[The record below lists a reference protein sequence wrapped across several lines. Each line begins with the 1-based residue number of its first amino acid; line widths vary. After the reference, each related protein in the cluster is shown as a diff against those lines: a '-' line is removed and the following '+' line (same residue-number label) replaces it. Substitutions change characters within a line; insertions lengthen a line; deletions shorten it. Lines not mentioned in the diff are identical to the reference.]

1 MKILAIHNFHRK
13 GSASGD
19 DQVFKSETALLE
31 SHGNQVIRYTVS
43 NDEFDNAGVI
53 GKLSATFGM
62 LWSSKNY
69 KAVQQLIQKEKPDIV
84 HVHTFFPLL
93 SPSILYA
100 AKRSGVKVVATL
112 HDTRFVCPC
121 STSLRGTELCNECG
135 DGKYFRMCKYGCFKN
150 SRLQSFIVAGIFTY
164 HRIRKSFYQQ
174 IDRYICLNENQIR
187 LLTNIGFDKDKIT
200 KKYNFV
206 PDAEANLKAVKVDG
220 LPERYAVFYGRIG
233 EEKGIR
239 ILMKIWDELPD
250 IPLVVMGG
258 GPLEEEF
265 RQWADGHDNVYFLGY
280 TQHDKCLSIV
290 KGGEF
295 VVFPSIWYEGCS
307 KSKWINHLYSK
318 LRGKDILD
326 YRKRYIDVGLQ
337 GACLIMSRD
346 FICNENKAFD
356 PEPFLY
362 EEEVFLFYRC
372 KKKGYRM
379 VYDPSIAIRHEEA
392 ASFSNMKKNKLE
404 KIGFML
410 DHHVK
415 ARKMLLDYLKSSKE

>member
-31 SHGNQVIRYTVS
+31 SHGNQVIKYTVS
-43 NDEFDNAGVI
+43 NDEFDNAGLI

-69 KAVQQLIQKEKPDIV
+69 RAVRQMIEKEKPDIV
-84 HVHTFFPLL
+84 HIHTFFPLL

-164 HRIRKSFYQQ
+164 HRIRKSFYKQ

-187 LLTNIGFDKDKIT
+187 LLTNIGFDKNKII

-206 PDAEANLKAVKVDG
+206 PDAEANLKVVKVEG
-220 LPERYAVFYGRIG
+220 LPERYVVFYGRIG

-239 ILMKIWDELPD
+239 ILMKIWDEISD
-250 IPLVVMGG
+250 IPIVVMGG
-258 GPLEEEF
+258 GPLENEF
-265 RQWADGHDNVYFLGY
+265 KQWAKQHDNVYFLGY

-307 KSKWINHLYSK
+307 MVEIETESL
-318 LRGKDILD
+318 GKGLIATDLGFSVEAIEDGVNGYKVALGDIIDFGKKIKGLWNNPQKCMCIGVNARKD
-326 YRKRYIDVGLQ
+326 Y
-337 GACLIMSRD
+337 
-346 FICNENKAFD
+346 ENKYM
-356 PEPFLY
+356 PEDNYQQLINI
-362 EEEVFLFYRC
+362 YRDTL
-372 KKKGYRM
+372 G
-379 VYDPSIAIRHEEA
+379 I
-392 ASFSNMKKNKLE
+392 
-404 KIGFML
+404 
-410 DHHVK
+410 
-415 ARKMLLDYLKSSKE
+415 

>member
-31 SHGNQVIRYTVS
+31 SHGNQVIKYTVS
-43 NDEFDNAGVI
+43 NDEFDNAEI
-53 GKLSATFGM
+53 FGKFAATLGM

-69 KAVQQLIQKEKPDIV
+69 KAVQRLIENEKPDIV
-84 HVHTFFPLL
+84 HIHTFFPLL

-100 AKRSGVKVVATL
+100 ARRSGVKVVATL

-121 STSLRGTELCNECG
+121 ATSLRGTELCNKCG
-135 DGKYFRMCKYGCFKN
+135 DGKYFRMCKYGCFKK

-164 HRIRKSFYQQ
+164 HRIRKSFYKQ
-174 IDRYICLNENQIR
+174 IDRYICLNENQTQ
-187 LLTNIGFDKDKIT
+187 LLTNNGFDREKIV

-206 PDAEANLKAVKVDG
+206 PDVKVDCKTIDG
-220 LPERYAVFYGRIG
+220 EELPERYIVFYGRLG

-239 ILMKIWDELPD
+239 ILMKIWDELLD

-258 GPLEEEF
+258 GPLETEF
-265 RQWADGHDNVYFLGY
+265 EHWAEKHHNVYFLGY

-307 KSKWINHLYSK
+307 MVEIETESL
-318 LRGKDILD
+318 GK
-326 YRKRYIDVGLQ
+326 GL
-337 GACLIMSRD
+337 
-346 FICNENKAFD
+346 
-356 PEPFLY
+356 
-362 EEEVFLFYRC
+362 
-372 KKKGYRM
+372 
-379 VYDPSIAIRHEEA
+379 IATD
-392 ASFSNMKKNKLE
+392 
-404 KIGFML
+404 IGF
-410 DHHVK
+410 
-415 ARKMLLDYLKSSKE
+415 SKEAIENEVNGYKIKLGDVDGFKRKIVELWNNPKECERLGINARRDYESKYMPEDNYAQLMRIYEDLRR

>member
-19 DQVFKSETALLE
+19 DQVFKNETALLE
-31 SHGNQVIRYTVS
+31 SHGNQVIQYTVS
-43 NDEFDNAGVI
+43 NDEFDNAGVV

-100 AKRSGVKVVATL
+100 AKRSGIKVVATL
-112 HDTRFVCPC
+112 HDTRFACPC

-135 DGKYFRMCKYGCFKN
+135 DGKYFRMYKYGCFKN
-150 SRLQSFIVAGIFTY
+150 SKLQSFIVAVIFTY

-174 IDRYICLNENQIR
+174 IDRYICLNENQIQ

-206 PDAEANLKAVKVDG
+206 PDAEVNLKVMKVVG
-220 LPERYAVFYGRIG
+220 LPERYAVFYGRIS

-239 ILMKIWDELPD
+239 ILMQIWNELPD
-250 IPLVVMGG
+250 IPLVVMGS
-258 GPLEEEF
+258 GPLEGEF
-265 RQWADGHDNVYFLGY
+265 RRWADGHDNVYFLGY
-280 TQHDKCLSIV
+280 MQHDKCLSIV

-307 KSKWINHLYSK
+307 MVEIETESLGKGLIATDLGFSTEAIEDGKNGYKVKLGDIKGFQKFIAELWSKPELASK
-318 LRGKDILD
+318 IGRNARLD
-326 YRKRYIDVGLQ
+326 YEQKYR
-337 GACLIMSRD
+337 
-346 FICNENKAFD
+346 
-356 PEPFLY
+356 PEDNY
-362 EEEVFLFYRC
+362 EQL
-372 KKKGYRM
+372 M
-379 VYDPSIAIRHEEA
+379 AIYHK
-392 ASFSNMKKNKLE
+392 M
-404 KIGFML
+404 IG
-410 DHHVK
+410 
-415 ARKMLLDYLKSSKE
+415 